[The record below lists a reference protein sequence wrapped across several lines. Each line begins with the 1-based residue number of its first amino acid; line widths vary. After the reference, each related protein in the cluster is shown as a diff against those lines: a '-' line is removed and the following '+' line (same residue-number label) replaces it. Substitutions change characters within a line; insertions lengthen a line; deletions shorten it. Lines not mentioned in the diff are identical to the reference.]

1 LFQVIQREGGMS
13 EVAAGS
19 AAVAASSQ
27 YTSYSDPRSIL
38 EGDSKCLV
46 DKYSQIGVDEP
57 AELLKCRLDSA
68 VHVAAL
74 QESLLTLEDI
84 LDSEKGIL
92 LPAMETFDPQSVF
105 FLSYAQS
112 LCSHSTDMQQDIDKT
127 SGTSLLNQQKLLG
140 VLSQLNEFHHFF
152 YCRYDSSMSCGKVL

>member
-1 LFQVIQREGGMS
+1 MS
-13 EVAAGS
+13 EATSGS
-19 AAVAASSQ
+19 AAVAASSL
-27 YTSYSDPRSIL
+27 YASYSDPRSIL
-38 EGDSKCLV
+38 EADSKCLV
-46 DKYSQIGVDEP
+46 DKYSQSAIDDP
-57 AELLKCRLDSA
+57 KELFKCRLDTA

-84 LDSEKGIL
+84 LESEKGIV

-112 LCSHSTDMQQDIDKT
+112 LCSHYSEMQEDIDKT

-140 VLSQLNEFHHFF
+140 VLTQLSEFRHFF
-152 YCRYDSSMSCGKVL
+152 FCRFDSSLNCGKVL